1 MNLIKDEK
9 ELKLSYE
16 KKSNLSN
23 FQIKTIL
30 SNYTKNKKELLI
42 DLENIKI
49 EEIIYEDLKQKLL
62 SLKEKIKKKLEDK
75 KLEKMIIDLEENFNA
90 IENNNNEQNNSS
102 IINENQQNKLM
113 TQLKIKNIQK
123 NSEALK
129 IRREN
134 LTDIQ
139 IIATQIK
146 DLTNDM
152 KIRVNNDDEAFKNI
166 EDKVIEV
173 NENVDRGFKDI
184 KEIQKGMK
192 ENNKKV
198 CCVIFLII
206 FVVVILCVVIYAL
219 YSDFFYNLF

>member
-90 IENNNNEQNNSS
+90 IENDNNEQNNSS

-113 TQLKIKNIQK
+113 TQLKIKNIEK
-123 NSEALK
+123 NSVALK

-152 KIRVNNDDEAFKNI
+152 KIRVNNDEEAFKNI

-219 YSDFFYNLF
+219 CSDFFHNLF

>member
-90 IENNNNEQNNSS
+90 IENDNNEQNNSS

>member
-90 IENNNNEQNNSS
+90 IENDNNEQNNSS

-173 NENVDRGFKDI
+173 NENVDRGFKDV

-198 CCVIFLII
+198 CCVIFLIV
-206 FVVVILCVVIYAL
+206 FVVVILCVVFYAL

>member
-16 KKSNLSN
+16 KKSNLSD

-90 IENNNNEQNNSS
+90 IENDNNEQNNSS

>member
-90 IENNNNEQNNSS
+90 IENDNNEQNNSS

-113 TQLKIKNIQK
+113 NQLKIKNIEK

-152 KIRVNNDDEAFKNI
+152 KIRVNNDEEAFKNI

-219 YSDFFYNLF
+219 CSDFFHNLF

>member
-75 KLEKMIIDLEENFNA
+75 KLEKMIIEKF
-90 IENNNNEQNNSS
+90 
-102 IINENQQNKLM
+102 
-113 TQLKIKNIQK
+113 
-123 NSEALK
+123 
-129 IRREN
+129 
-134 LTDIQ
+134 
-139 IIATQIK
+139 
-146 DLTNDM
+146 
-152 KIRVNNDDEAFKNI
+152 
-166 EDKVIEV
+166 
-173 NENVDRGFKDI
+173 
-184 KEIQKGMK
+184 
-192 ENNKKV
+192 
-198 CCVIFLII
+198 
-206 FVVVILCVVIYAL
+206 
-219 YSDFFYNLF
+219 

>member
-90 IENNNNEQNNSS
+90 IENDNNEQNNSS

-129 IRREN
+129 IRREI

-146 DLTNDM
+146 DL
-152 KIRVNNDDEAFKNI
+152 
-166 EDKVIEV
+166 
-173 NENVDRGFKDI
+173 
-184 KEIQKGMK
+184 
-192 ENNKKV
+192 
-198 CCVIFLII
+198 
-206 FVVVILCVVIYAL
+206 
-219 YSDFFYNLF
+219 

>member
-16 KKSNLSN
+16 KKSNLSD

-49 EEIIYEDLKQKLL
+49 EEIIYEDLKQKSL

-75 KLEKMIIDLEENFNA
+75 KFEKMLIDLEENFNA
-90 IENNNNEQNNSS
+90 IENDNNEQNNSS

>member
-75 KLEKMIIDLEENFNA
+75 KLEKMIIE
-90 IENNNNEQNNSS
+90 
-102 IINENQQNKLM
+102 
-113 TQLKIKNIQK
+113 
-123 NSEALK
+123 
-129 IRREN
+129 
-134 LTDIQ
+134 
-139 IIATQIK
+139 
-146 DLTNDM
+146 
-152 KIRVNNDDEAFKNI
+152 
-166 EDKVIEV
+166 
-173 NENVDRGFKDI
+173 
-184 KEIQKGMK
+184 
-192 ENNKKV
+192 
-198 CCVIFLII
+198 
-206 FVVVILCVVIYAL
+206 
-219 YSDFFYNLF
+219 

>member
-16 KKSNLSN
+16 KKSNLSD

-49 EEIIYEDLKQKLL
+49 EEIIYEDLKQKSL

-75 KLEKMIIDLEENFNA
+75 KFEKMLIDLEENFNA
-90 IENNNNEQNNSS
+90 IENDNNEQNNSS

-206 FVVVILCVVIYAL
+206 FVVVILCVVFYAL

>member
-1 MNLIKDEK
+1 MDLIKDEK
-9 ELKLSYE
+9 QLKLYLE
-16 KKSNLSN
+16 KRSNLSN

-90 IENNNNEQNNSS
+90 IENDNNEQNNSS

>member
-1 MNLIKDEK
+1 MK
-9 ELKLSYE
+9 
-16 KKSNLSN
+16 
-23 FQIKTIL
+23 
-30 SNYTKNKKELLI
+30 
-42 DLENIKI
+42 
-49 EEIIYEDLKQKLL
+49 
-62 SLKEKIKKKLEDK
+62 
-75 KLEKMIIDLEENFNA
+75 NFNA
-90 IENNNNEQNNSS
+90 IENDNNEQNNSS

>member
-90 IENNNNEQNNSS
+90 IENDNNEQNNSS

-206 FVVVILCVVIYAL
+206 FVVVILCVVFYAL